1 MTDAAERM
9 HEALAIGLAEGLA
22 IGVAKHGGD
31 TERALWTF
39 HTMPEVNA
47 FRAMLS
53 KLGALTA
60 DRMALIVAKQDQL
73 HRRGLK

>member
-1 MTDAAERM
+1 MTDAAARL
-9 HEALAIGLAEGLA
+9 HDALAVALAEGLA

-39 HTMPEVNA
+39 HTLPEVNA

-60 DRMALIVAKQDQL
+60 DRMALIAAKQDQL